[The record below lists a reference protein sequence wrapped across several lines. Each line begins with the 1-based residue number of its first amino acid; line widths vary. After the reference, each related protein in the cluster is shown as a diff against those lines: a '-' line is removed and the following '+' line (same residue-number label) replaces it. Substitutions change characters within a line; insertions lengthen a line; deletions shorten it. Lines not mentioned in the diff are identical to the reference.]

1 MPTILLYF
9 FLAIAVLGAVVLAVP
24 DETSAPPSNPHD
36 VMMQL
41 PR

>member
-1 MPTILLYF
+1 MSSVVFYFALALVILG
-9 FLAIAVLGAVVLAVP
+9 IVVLAVP
-24 DETSAPPSNPHD
+24 DETSAPPPNPHD